1 MLLLPVDV
9 FLSAA
14 VLSSDDLSEDLSD
27 AVFALSEL
35 SAAGVELSLVS
46 DCVPLFCL
54 LSLSTTFVSFNAS
67 FFTSSSVSLSATI
80 SCVFSVTLTDLESFF
95 FPFSPDF
102 ELTATAIHMIR
113 IIAIV
118 TAGIMNKSLCC
129 FSFFILYIRYL
140 SINWNTYPHMIPCA
154 VFAGYPD
161 MHIIHT
167 IIRKAKC
174 RAIG

>member
-1 MLLLPVDV
+1 MLLLPVDVLLLPVDV

-27 AVFALSEL
+27 DVFALSEL
-35 SAAGVELSLVS
+35 PAAGAELSFIS

-54 LSLSTTFVSFNAS
+54 LSLSTTFVSFQCIPFHKLKRLAFCYN
-67 FFTSSSVSLSATI
+67 T
-80 SCVFSVTLTDLESFF
+80 CVFSVTLTDRESFF

-118 TAGIMNKSLCC
+118 TAGIMNKVCVVFH
-129 FSFFILYIRYL
+129 FSFYISATFLLIGILIL
-140 SINWNTYPHMIPCA
+140 T
-154 VFAGYPD
+154 
-161 MHIIHT
+161 
-167 IIRKAKC
+167 
-174 RAIG
+174 

>member
-1 MLLLPVDV
+1 MLLLSVDVFLPPVDV

-14 VLSSDDLSEDLSD
+14 VLSSDNLSEDLSD

-35 SAAGVELSLVS
+35 PAAGTELSFVS

-80 SCVFSVTLTDLESFF
+80 SCVFSVTLTDRESFF

-102 ELTATAIHMIR
+102 ELTAT
-113 IIAIV
+113 
-118 TAGIMNKSLCC
+118 
-129 FSFFILYIRYL
+129 
-140 SINWNTYPHMIPCA
+140 A

-167 IIRKAKC
+167 IIRKAK
-174 RAIG
+174 

>member
-14 VLSSDDLSEDLSD
+14 V
-27 AVFALSEL
+27 FALSEL
-35 SAAGVELSLVS
+35 PAVGAELSFVS

-67 FFTSSSVSLSATI
+67 FFTSLSVSLSATI
-80 SCVFSVTLTDLESFF
+80 SCVFSVTLTDRESFF

-118 TAGIMNKSLCC
+118 FH
-129 FSFFILYIRYL
+129 FSFYISATFLLIGILIL
-140 SINWNTYPHMIPCA
+140 T
-154 VFAGYPD
+154 
-161 MHIIHT
+161 
-167 IIRKAKC
+167 
-174 RAIG
+174 